1 MASRP
6 FPRSMSEDRKNI
18 PSVSVAGQASTC
30 PTVAANSGPRP
41 IRSSDRARTDH
52 RDTLPATQF
61 DGLFFLFS
69 GRTAAGRHRRLQPVQ
84 RPDSRNEQDG
94 ARSNRPGTPH
104 RDRAAPLGLDH
115 APPVELPERTAT
127 RIGCAMRR
135 DQAAVGGI
143 RTNLAVIGLRIGSVG
158 AILFHSCGTP
168 VAGST
173 RSARGPRVRIAM
185 KRNR

>member
-41 IRSSDRARTDH
+41 IRSSDRGRTDH

-69 GRTAAGRHRRLQPVQ
+69 RRTAAGRHRRPQPVQ
-84 RPDSRNEQDG
+84 RPESRNEQDG
-94 ARSNRPGTPH
+94 ARSSRPGTPH
-104 RDRAAPLGLDH
+104 RGRAAPLDLDH
-115 APPVELPERTAT
+115 SRHCAPRAFLVLCEDAVHAGAVTAM
-127 RIGCAMRR
+127 ARR
-135 DQAAVGGI
+135 VGFDEAEAPLRLREVGGT
-143 RTNLAVIGLRIGSVG
+143 RGRPSRLARRKGWAPARCGSNE
-158 AILFHSCGTP
+158 C
-168 VAGST
+168 
-173 RSARGPRVRIAM
+173 
-185 KRNR
+185 